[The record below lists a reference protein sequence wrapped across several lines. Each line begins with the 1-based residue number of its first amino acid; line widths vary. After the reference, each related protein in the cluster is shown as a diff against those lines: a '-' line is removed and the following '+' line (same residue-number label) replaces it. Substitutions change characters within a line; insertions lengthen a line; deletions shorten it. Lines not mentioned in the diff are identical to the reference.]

1 MQIAICEDD
10 EAQAGGLEELLKK
23 RLSRTDSESI
33 IDVYLSSEDMK
44 RGIKNKN
51 MMHIFWI

>member
-10 EAQAGGLEELLKK
+10 EAQAGVLEELLKK

-33 IDVYLSSEDMK
+33 IDVYFSSEDMK
-44 RGIKNKN
+44 RGIKIK
-51 MMHIFWI
+51 I